1 MSVGQS
7 VSGSVVLSG
16 PLNLNDR
23 WWRPRKTPRL
33 YRLQSDSGRVFVSP
47 NLRFNLLL
55 AACRSGD
62 RVLSRDLS
70 AHILIFLSLK
80 YKYLEILD
88 NTCTIYLLMS
98 ATVVKNRYFK
108 KSKNRISNDL
118 KKEQRLSFFLLS
130 RKKLSLWNK
139 INSMKHTFNSFSSF
153 KLFG

>member
-1 MSVGQS
+1 MSVGES

-16 PLNLNDR
+16 PFNLNDR

-47 NLRFNLLL
+47 NNLRFNLLL

-88 NTCTIYLLMS
+88 STYKIYLFMS

-130 RKKLSLWNK
+130 RKKLSL
-139 INSMKHTFNSFSSF
+139 
-153 KLFG
+153 

>member
-47 NLRFNLLL
+47 NLRFNLYLPL
-55 AACRSGD
+55 AVLEIECSL
-62 RVLSRDLS
+62 LSRDLS

-88 NTCTIYLLMS
+88 NTYKIYLFMS

-130 RKKLSLWNK
+130 RKKLSL
-139 INSMKHTFNSFSSF
+139 
-153 KLFG
+153 